1 MGLDLCVP
9 HHCHCGSL
17 VDARG
22 LHSFVCKR
30 APSRSARHHALN
42 DLIARS
48 FAAAGIPV
56 TKEPTGLF
64 RSDGKRP
71 EGLTLVPWQNGKS
84 LCWDVTVICPLADS
98 YVSGAAHEAGAT
110 VEVAATR
117 NGVKTLNM
125 QALQAAV
132 CLSPLLLR
140 HWARSILQLASS

>member
-1 MGLDLCVP
+1 MMMMMMMIIIIIII
-9 HHCHCGSL
+9 
-17 VDARG
+17 
-22 LHSFVCKR
+22 
-30 APSRSARHHALN
+30 
-42 DLIARS
+42 IARS

-71 EGLTLVPWQNGKS
+71 DGLTLVPWQNGKS

-110 VEVAATR
+110 AEVAATR
-117 NGVKTLNM
+117 KEAKYAGITG
-125 QALQAAV
+125 AV
-132 CLSPLLLR
+132 CSSPLLLR